1 MKVILNDMRYEL
13 EVIAFDI
20 ESCLIAEQN
29 GADRIELC
37 ANPMEGGTTPSLGMI
52 RQARKSTGIQLFPI
66 IRPRGGDF
74 LYSKAE
80 FDAMKTDI
88 AACREEGCDG
98 VVIGMLKKDGTVDV
112 DNCRELVYE
121 AGKMDVTFHRA
132 FDRVAE
138 PEQSLELIIA
148 LGCKRV
154 LTSGLKPTAPEGTPL
169 LKRLV
174 DQAGKRILIMPGS
187 GIRAANIRTLALATG
202 ARAFHSSARLS
213 KASDMDYKAMEMN
226 ELLNKIT
233 LDGSEVSALRN
244 ELNTIASL

>member
-1 MKVILNDMRYEL
+1 MKHEL

-20 ESCLIAEQN
+20 ESCLIAAEN

-37 ANPMEGGTTPSLGMI
+37 ANPFEGGTTPSLGMI

-80 FDAMKTDI
+80 FDAMTCDI
-88 AACREEGCDG
+88 TACLDEGCDG

-112 DNCRELVYE
+112 DNCRELVIA
-121 AGKMDVTFHRA
+121 AGNMEVTFHRA
-132 FDRVAE
+132 FDRVSD
-138 PEQSLELIIA
+138 PENSLEEIIA
-148 LGCKRV
+148 MGCKRI
-154 LTSGLKPTAPEGTPL
+154 LTSGLKPTAPEGSVL
-169 LKRLV
+169 LMKLV
-174 DQAGKRILIMPGS
+174 QQAANRITIMPGS
-187 GIRAANIRTLALATG
+187 GIRAGNIRALALATG
-202 ARAFHSSARLS
+202 AKAFHSSARLS
-213 KASDMDYKAMEMN
+213 KGSDMDYKNMEMN

-233 LDGSEVSALRN
+233 LDGTEVSALRN